1 MNKFKRVSKNEIR
14 ISTNDYSVLYT
25 GYHVGELPKS
35 FAFIYDENEEKEG
48 HSAWFNL
55 GGLTYINIK

>member
-35 FAFIYDENEEKEG
+35 FAFIYDEKEG